1 MPTMRPENVKI
12 FTCGVMF
19 WNGQGV
25 FGIHVSP
32 QRQTI
37 FAFGPPGSLWVF
49 ENGKVVVT
57 FTDDMLQLHPVW
69 IYTVFFGLT
78 HANNPYWSLS
88 LLSYW
93 YYKSDIIRLG
103 DLSLVSSPVTTKTTT
118 KRPSVISSML
128 WHSHLGVI
136 PNGGPSQR
144 SVSHRQCFKYSCRR
158 HVQRWEDYFLPLI
171 RGRGSVKPARSNV
184 TLFPD
189 ECCSGHTGGS
199 TET

>member
-1 MPTMRPENVKI
+1 MGRA
-12 FTCGVMF
+12 C
-19 WNGQGV
+19 
-25 FGIHVSP
+25 FGLHVSP

-37 FAFGPPGSLWVF
+37 FALGPPGSLWVF

-69 IYTVFFGLT
+69 IYTGFFGLI
-78 HANNPYWSLS
+78 HANNPNWSLS

-93 YYKSDIIRLG
+93 YYKSD
-103 DLSLVSSPVTTKTTT
+103 LSLVSSPVSPTTKTTT
-118 KRPSVISSML
+118 QRPSVISSML
-128 WHSHLGVI
+128 RHSHLEVI

-144 SVSHRQCFKYSCRR
+144 SGSHRQCFKYSCGR
-158 HVQRWEDYFLPLI
+158 HVQRWEDYFLPPI

-189 ECCSGHTGGS
+189 DSPFLVLLRTHRWEP
-199 TET
+199 ET